1 MADFDCIPENIVKL
15 RPTTPASNIGGR
27 AVVPAKGEFNFSAL
41 ARRHG
46 VHRRTIKRWLDDGWR
61 PDQAVVK
68 VEPQILPP
76 APPAQGDA
84 HPARTPAHQGESYVA
99 AVVLALAATA
109 LGGIQLAIDAQYA
122 GSFGRTPIE
131 TALQGMQ
138 GVAIGV
144 VAMIL
149 PCVASVLRRTG
160 QIGLSRG
167 SWAIWSGFLV
177 LTILAG
183 MGFSA
188 GGLSD
193 AIAGRAGAIEQAVR
207 VKEQRA
213 QGIATAQRAAD
224 TGTEARKAECAPIR
238 GPRCREREADERTAL
253 AALNAAIAMPLPP
266 TVSISA
272 SDPGAEAAAANVSW
286 VSFGLLKATAA
297 DIERTWITGRAV
309 MPAFAGLLLSMA
321 IMVWPRRRW

>member
-1 MADFDCIPENIVKL
+1 MRAMADFDCIPENIVKL

-27 AVVPAKGEFNFSAL
+27 ALVPAEGEFNFSAL

-167 SWAIWSGFLV
+167 SWPTWSGFLCP
-177 LTILAG
+177 TILPA

-193 AIAGRAGAIEQAVR
+193 TLAGRAGAIEQAVR

-213 QGIATAQRAAD
+213 QGMPTTQPAPGTP
-224 TGTEARKAECAPIR
+224 TGS
-238 GPRCREREADERTAL
+238 RTH
-253 AALNAAIAMPLPP
+253 
-266 TVSISA
+266 A
-272 SDPGAEAAAANVSW
+272 S
-286 VSFGLLKATAA
+286 
-297 DIERTWITGRAV
+297 
-309 MPAFAGLLLSMA
+309 
-321 IMVWPRRRW
+321 